1 MPNKKDNNPR
11 KTDEEIQFEREL
23 NKLKLSAE
31 YGAPFPDKKKELLP
45 SDETEEDFLTR
56 MKELEDAIQNPDKTK
71 IIELLGF
78 PNFPK
83 VENLSDAEVSAAL
96 ELATTALG
104 NKNII
109 LDVIYPTPDRE
120 IYRFITQELL
130 QFDSGGA
137 GAGGMTRHLI
147 YEEHYPNHAEDI
159 KADITEVLHY
169 ICRGHKGSL
178 PWRIAGELS
187 LYGEI
192 VLQEE
197 FEAVLASHRDVFQG
211 MSFIGVD
218 SIKVDLDE
226 PKPHAKAEF
235 RFYMDQSSGSP
246 GEVSAEAEFY
256 FELYDDMYLLNRLV
270 IYRFGIE

>member
-1 MPNKKDNNPR
+1 MADKKDDNP
-11 KTDEEIQFEREL
+11 KKSEEDIQFEREF

-31 YGAPFPDKKKELLP
+31 YGAPFPEKKKEELP
-45 SDETEEDFLTR
+45 SDETEADFLTR
-56 MKELEDAIQNPDKTK
+56 MRELEDAIQNPDKTK

-104 NKNII
+104 NKNIV

-130 QFDSGGA
+130 QFEGGGA

-147 YEEHYPNHAEDI
+147 YEEHYPNHTEDI
-159 KADITEVLHY
+159 KADITDVLHF
-169 ICRGHKGSL
+169 ICRGHKGSM
-178 PWRIAGELS
+178 PWRIANKVS

-192 VLQEE
+192 VSQEE
-197 FEAVLASHRDVFQG
+197 FEVVMGNHRDVFQG

-218 SIKVDLDE
+218 AVKVAFDGS
-226 PKPHAKAEF
+226 KAHAKAKF
-235 RFYMDQSSGSP
+235 RHYLDQSSGSP

-256 FELYDDMYLLNRLV
+256 FELDDDMYLLNRLV
-270 IYRFGIE
+270 IDIFGIE